1 VVRSPDQTLDPRLAR
16 GVTMTAQLDRPD
28 DTSWVDLQ
36 RDDVFREI
44 RRAGFTA
51 VRIAVDFT
59 TAQRQG
65 DDPAGAFH
73 PRWLARI
80 ERIARNADRA
90 GLVTILTARAPAD
103 LSDVASQARL
113 LADWRTLAQ
122 HLRGARDTVL
132 FELLDH
138 PDDTLADEEWS
149 ALAERLRMA
158 IRESNP
164 NRPLLV
170 GPAHR
175 YDPAHLGLLRLSP
188 DPRVIYVFSYT
199 AHAPGPWSGT
209 PEDVRRIEAD
219 LDAVA
224 RWARERN
231 SPIYCASF
239 GAAEH
244 EDPQSHVRWATSVAR
259 ALEARGIGWNYFDF
273 GGNAGVFDST
283 WRIWRQPLV
292 GALLND

>member
-16 GVTMTAQLDRPD
+16 GVTMTALLDRPD

-103 LSDVASQARL
+103 LSDVAS
-113 LADWRTLAQ
+113 
-122 HLRGARDTVL
+122 
-132 FELLDH
+132 
-138 PDDTLADEEWS
+138 
-149 ALAERLRMA
+149 
-158 IRESNP
+158 
-164 NRPLLV
+164 
-170 GPAHR
+170 
-175 YDPAHLGLLRLSP
+175 
-188 DPRVIYVFSYT
+188 
-199 AHAPGPWSGT
+199 
-209 PEDVRRIEAD
+209 
-219 LDAVA
+219 
-224 RWARERN
+224 
-231 SPIYCASF
+231 
-239 GAAEH
+239 
-244 EDPQSHVRWATSVAR
+244 
-259 ALEARGIGWNYFDF
+259 
-273 GGNAGVFDST
+273 
-283 WRIWRQPLV
+283 
-292 GALLND
+292 